1 VVILVLISVDLSIAC
16 SGTEFSCSTPTTFQD
31 RRPDKSVLSIAT
43 FNAEWLFWSDGNNG
57 PSVRCPLDHSSGT
70 CPWADKTQ
78 LDAHLQ
84 VVADFLVKVNADI
97 VTLVEVLDCMVL
109 QCLID
114 AMGDPSYK
122 PYLIPGRDSATDQNV
137 GIISRI
143 DPINALFRDEQRA
156 TIYSVDSTC
165 GNLPE
170 ESYESGVSKHF
181 IARFNIVNLG
191 QISLIGAHLLAF
203 PTTPDR
209 CVRREAQATVLR
221 NIAQNERNLGRQ
233 VVILGDINDYDR
245 DVLDASDSIPTSRVS
260 ILLKY
265 DDSGR
270 KIMDSVIE
278 SVSQQPSRYS
288 SWWDQDNDC
297 IVEDGELTLIDH
309 LLISPILTSR
319 VLSVQLY
326 NTVIEECDSL
336 ESDHYPIKVVL
347 DTSSMDTVE
356 DQTKLEELPNDEANL
371 SSSSGWTTTVFIIS
385 FIILGIFIGI
395 GLFVYLK
402 RQQNPVKQSYG
413 TFN

>member
-1 VVILVLISVDLSIAC
+1 
-16 SGTEFSCSTPTTFQD
+16 
-31 RRPDKSVLSIAT
+31 
-43 FNAEWLFWSDGNNG
+43 
-57 PSVRCPLDHSSGT
+57 
-70 CPWADKTQ
+70 
-78 LDAHLQ
+78 
-84 VVADFLVKVNADI
+84 VADFLVKVNADI

-122 PYLIPGRDSATDQNV
+122 PFLIPGGDSATDQNV
-137 GIISRI
+137 GIFSGVG
-143 DPINALFRDEQRA
+143 PINALFRDEQRA

-181 IARFNIVNLG
+181 IARFNIAGLG

-209 CVRREAQATVLR
+209 CIRREAQATVLR

-233 VVILGDINDYDR
+233 VVILGDINDYDV
-245 DVLDASDSIPTSRVS
+245 DVLDASDSVPTSRVS
-260 ILLKY
+260 NFLKY

-270 KIMDSVIE
+270 KIMYSVVE
-278 SVSQQPSRYS
+278 SVTQQPSRYS

-309 LLISPILTSR
+309 LLISPLLNSRLLT
-319 VLSVQLY
+319 VQLY

-336 ESDHYPIKVVL
+336 ESDHYTIKVVL
-347 DTSSMDTVE
+347 DTSSMVTVE
-356 DQTKLEELPNDEANL
+356 DQSHLEELSNEEANL
-371 SSSSGWTTTVFIIS
+371 SSSSGSGWTTSVFVIS

-395 GLFVYLK
+395 GGFVYLK
-402 RQQNPVKQSYG
+402 KQQNPVQQSYG
-413 TFN
+413 TFNKS